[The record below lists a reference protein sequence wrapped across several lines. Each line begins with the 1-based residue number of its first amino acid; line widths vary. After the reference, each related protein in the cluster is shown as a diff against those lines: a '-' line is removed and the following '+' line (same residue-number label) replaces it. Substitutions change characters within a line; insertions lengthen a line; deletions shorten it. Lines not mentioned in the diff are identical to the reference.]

1 MFEILLIFLIGITP
15 CLVSLWIFHK
25 LQARISE
32 RLNSVRLVVNYREIT
47 GISNQAE
54 QRYIEGVGYIIGDL
68 TCKFNA
74 RSSQV
79 RCAVN
84 PLGPCKGCRDYQS
97 IDIGRIEN

>member
-15 CLVSLWIFHK
+15 WLVSLWILPK
-25 LQARISE
+25 LEARTTE
-32 RLNSVRLVVNYREIT
+32 RLSSVRLAVNYREIT
-47 GISNQAE
+47 TIFSQPE
-54 QRYIEGVGYIIGDL
+54 QQYIEGVGYIIGDI

-84 PLGPCKGCRDYQS
+84 PFGPCKDCRDYQS
-97 IDIGRIEN
+97 IYLE

>member
-15 CLVSLWIFHK
+15 YLISLWILHK
-25 LQARISE
+25 LEARTRE

-47 GISNQAE
+47 GISSQAE
-54 QRYIEGVGYIIGDL
+54 QRYIEGVGYIIGDI

-84 PLGPCKGCRDYQS
+84 PLGPCKDCRDYQS
-97 IDIGRIEN
+97 IDIVH

>member
-15 CLVSLWIFHK
+15 CLVSLWILHK
-25 LQARISE
+25 LEARITE
-32 RLNSVRLVVNYREIT
+32 RLNSIRLAVNYREIT
-47 GISNQAE
+47 AISSQPE
-54 QRYIEGVGYIIGDL
+54 QQYIQGVGYIVGDI

-84 PLGPCKGCRDYQS
+84 PLGPCKDCRDYQS
-97 IDIGRIEN
+97 IDID

>member
-1 MFEILLIFLIGITP
+1 MFEILLIFLIGIIP
-15 CLVSLWIFHK
+15 CLVSLWIIHK
-25 LQARISE
+25 FAPRTTE
-32 RLNSVRLVVNYREIT
+32 RLNSVRLIVNYRQRT
-47 GISNQAE
+47 AISNQPE
-54 QRYIEGVGYIIGDL
+54 QQYIEGVGYIIGDL

-97 IDIGRIEN
+97 MDIE

>member
-1 MFEILLIFLIGITP
+1 MFEILLIFFIGIIP
-15 CLVSLWIFHK
+15 CLVSLWILHK
-25 LQARISE
+25 FKARTRE
-32 RLNSVRLVVNYREIT
+32 RLNSVRLAVNYREIT
-47 GISNQAE
+47 SISSQAE
-54 QRYIEGVGYIIGDL
+54 QPYIQGVGYIIGDI

-97 IDIGRIEN
+97 IDIVH

>member
-1 MFEILLIFLIGITP
+1 MFEILLIFWIGITP
-15 CLVSLWIFHK
+15 CLVSLWILHNFK
-25 LQARISE
+25 AKTTQ

-47 GISNQAE
+47 ARSSQPE
-54 QRYIEGVGYIIGDL
+54 QQYIEGVGYIIGDL

-74 RSSQV
+74 RSSHI

-97 IDIGRIEN
+97 IDIW

>member
-1 MFEILLIFLIGITP
+1 MFEILVIFLIGIAP
-15 CLVSLWIFHK
+15 CLVSLWIIHK
-25 LQARISE
+25 FKARTRD
-32 RLNSVRLVVNYREIT
+32 RLNSARLAVNYREIT
-47 GISNQAE
+47 GLSSQPE
-54 QRYIEGVGYIIGDL
+54 QRYIEGVGYIIGDI

-97 IDIGRIEN
+97 IDIVH

>member
-1 MFEILLIFLIGITP
+1 MFEILLIFLIGIIP
-15 CLVSLWIFHK
+15 CLVSLWI
-25 LQARISE
+25 LQKFAARTTE
-32 RLNSVRLVVNYREIT
+32 RLNSVRLVVNYRERT
-47 GISNQAE
+47 AISSQPE
-54 QRYIEGVGYIIGDL
+54 QQYIEGVGYIIGDL

-97 IDIGRIEN
+97 IDIE